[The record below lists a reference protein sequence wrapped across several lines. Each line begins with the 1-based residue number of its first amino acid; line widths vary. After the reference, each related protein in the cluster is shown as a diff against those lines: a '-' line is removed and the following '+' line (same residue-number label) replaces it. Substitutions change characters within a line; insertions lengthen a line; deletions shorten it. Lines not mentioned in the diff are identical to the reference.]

1 MIGSRLRAALGLALL
16 LSITACMVQDP
27 SLGRPT
33 TIHSSLDDQ
42 ARFERELH
50 QQKANDA
57 LLDMNRINDRRM
69 STRSETMVFKGR
81 MNGGIG
87 EVSLT
92 DRGNG
97 RYWGKVSA
105 AVRGG
110 GGEVE
115 GEFARRGNAIV
126 MVRPNDAAP
135 CDLSLFLQANSI
147 RLREGSC
154 SYYHGAAVEFTGV
167 LPQVN

>member
-16 LSITACMVQDP
+16 LSTTACMVQDP
-27 SLGRPT
+27 GLGRPT
-33 TIHSSLDDQ
+33 MNQSSLDDQ
-42 ARFERELH
+42 ARFERRLE
-50 QQKANDA
+50 QERANQA
-57 LLDMNRINDRRM
+57 LEQFNSANTRR
-69 STRSETMVFKGR
+69 SGVRSATMVFKGG

-135 CDLSLFLQANSI
+135 CDMSLFLQVNSI
-147 RLREGSC
+147 RLQEGSC

-167 LPQVN
+167 LPRVN